1 MKDLNKRVM
10 SAASDSEEL
19 TSLIEEYQNFIIA
32 TASKASRRYI
42 TKSDDEWSISLSAFS
57 QAVKAY
63 SLEKGNFLSFA
74 ELVIR
79 RRLIDYNRQQKNNI
93 NETLI
98 DPAILSDNN
107 NIESPGI
114 QNQIISKVSSSQD
127 NSLKYEIE
135 AANSVFAKYGF
146 SFFDLTTCSPKA
158 KKTRT
163 ACAKVV
169 AYIIKTPIIL
179 EQLRSSKILPIKT
192 IQNNSGIP
200 RKIIERHRKYIIA
213 AVEVLTG
220 NYPYLAE
227 YLRFIREEL

>member
-1 MKDLNKRVM
+1 MKDLNERVM
-10 SAASDSEEL
+10 SAASDNEEL
-19 TSLIEEYQNFIIA
+19 TSLIEDYQNFIIA
-32 TASKASRRYI
+32 TASKASGRYI

-57 QAVKAY
+57 QAVKGY
-63 SLEKGNFLSFA
+63 SLEKGSFLSFA

-79 RRLIDYNRQQKNNI
+79 RRLIDYSRQQKRHI

-98 DPAILSDNN
+98 DPAILNDNN

-114 QNQIISKVSSSQD
+114 QNQIISKFSSSHD
-127 NSLKYEIE
+127 DSLKYEIE
-135 AANSVFAKYGF
+135 AANSTFAKYGF

-163 ACAKVV
+163 ACAKAV

-179 EQLRSSKILPIKT
+179 EQLRSSGTLPIKT

-200 RKIIERHRKYIIA
+200 RKILERHRKYIIA
-213 AVEVLTG
+213 AVEVMTG